1 MSSLPVDLDREKMN
15 PLLERLERG
24 ALDRD
29 GAAELKPLLQKEM
42 QKARQ
47 KGHVDREYD
56 LQLLIDMLDSYIA
69 GHIDLMVMA

>member
-1 MSSLPVDLDREKMN
+1 MSSLPINSEREKMN
-15 PLLERLERG
+15 LLLERLERG
-24 ALDRD
+24 ALDRE

-47 KGHVDREYD
+47 KGHIDREYD
-56 LQLLIDMLDSYIA
+56 LQLLIDMLDSYMA